1 MTLINCEKDLDL
13 TWPKVCIVPEIKRTS
28 NIPDNPNVNPPN
40 PRLPPTQTTGA
51 IIQLTSSKIYVPVV
65 NLPIK
70 GKIEFLENVKQGFK
84 RFISWNK
91 YRSKIATQ
99 SKNNNSDYLIDPR
112 FRNINR

>member
-51 IIQLTSSKIYVPVV
+51 IIQLTSSKICVPVV
-65 NLPIK
+65 NLSIR
-70 GKIEFLENVKQGFK
+70 GKIKFLENVKQGFK
-84 RFISWNK
+84 KIISWNK
-91 YRSKIATQ
+91 YRSKIAT
-99 SKNNNSDYLIDPR
+99 
-112 FRNINR
+112 